1 MSGWEKYDVWPA
13 EGPKHASSE
22 SERFTA
28 VFKTE
33 IQLRET
39 KFLAAARQRTSH
51 AEEANFFS
59 EACSVNYIVM
69 KSCTVPV
76 EHCQGMIPF
85 DLLWDIL
92 NVN

>member
-1 MSGWEKYDVWPA
+1 MTFDLQKVQNMLPVNLRDSLEA
-13 EGPKHASSE
+13 
-22 SERFTA
+22 A

-69 KSCTVPV
+69 KSCTIPV